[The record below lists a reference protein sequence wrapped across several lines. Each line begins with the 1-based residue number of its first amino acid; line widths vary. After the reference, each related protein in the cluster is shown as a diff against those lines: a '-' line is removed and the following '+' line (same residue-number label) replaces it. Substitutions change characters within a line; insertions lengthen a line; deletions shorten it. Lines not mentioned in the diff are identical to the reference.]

1 MGVVTMTITHT
12 APGPVVTVTDVL
24 PYLQIK
30 SLQIEHYLNNRP
42 VLRCRLRV
50 KEGVGYRPD
59 ARDEVVVT
67 DDNGSGAVRIFGG
80 IVFSVKETDVVD
92 YKHSDFDLDCTGYE
106 VFADSV
112 LINGI
117 VTGTTKDMLTTIVNN
132 LTPHGLAVDPLMT
145 ATGPALPAQG
155 FPWFTCR
162 QALDQIAT
170 ASNWNWKFDY
180 FKKVRMDPGSGAT
193 GAPFQL
199 TDTNSSISSLEHTK
213 SLANYVN
220 ELFVLFGGQGQR
232 QATDTW
238 VGGGGNKIFVLNHP
252 PAASPPTVTE
262 QTSTSPVTYVTYP
275 VAVVG
280 TAGFRWLYDPA
291 LRRLEV
297 AASEA
302 APINTAAISSTYTAQ
317 YPGVVFKRNTAEF
330 NSKGPWTIVVE
341 YPDVEKF
348 DEAEFVAQGELDR
361 RVGVVRRLRATTY
374 TPGLEP
380 GQSVEVT
387 ATKRD
392 LVNADFLID
401 RVSISHETTL
411 RNGSHLFRYE
421 IEALEGNQY
430 QQNWIEF
437 FRNLQGKR
445 VASGSASSAVSGG
458 SSGPVTK
465 VAYAFWGGSR
475 QFGQLLSGWADVID
489 FVPIRLEA
497 PASGGTPVTVRVIRR
512 TANAAV
518 NVRTRIVRSDT
529 GVEKVL
535 GSVTNSTTWNTEFLT
550 FTPDEGVFDYHL
562 QVSGSANTAQVF
574 AIGVTV

>member
-12 APGPVVTVTDVL
+12 APGPVVTVTDAL
-24 PYLQIK
+24 PYLQVK
-30 SLQIEHYLNNRP
+30 SLQVEHYLNNRP

-50 KEGVGYRPD
+50 KDGVGYRPD
-59 ARDEVVVT
+59 VRDEVVVT
-67 DDNGSGAVRIFGG
+67 DDNGGGPVRIFGG

-117 VTGTTKDMLTTIVNN
+117 VVSATTKSMLTTIVTN
-132 LTPHGLAVDPLMT
+132 LGAHGLSVDPLMT
-145 ATGPALPAQG
+145 ATGPVLPTQG

-170 ASNWNWKFDY
+170 ASGWNWKFDN
-180 FKKVRMDPGSGAT
+180 FKQVRMDLGSDAT
-193 GAPFQL
+193 GAPFPL
-199 TDTNSSISSLEHTK
+199 TENNSSISSLEHTK

-238 VGGGGNKIFVLNHP
+238 LGNGSNKIFVLNHP
-252 PAASPPTVTE
+252 AVGAPPTVTE
-262 QTSTSPVTYVTYP
+262 ETMSGNVTYP
-275 VAVVG
+275 VALVG
-280 TAGFRWLYDPA
+280 TAGFRWLYNPT
-291 LRRLEV
+291 LRQLELPV
-297 AASEA
+297 GET
-302 APINTAAISSTYTAQ
+302 APFNGADITATYTAQ

-341 YPDVEKF
+341 YPDVEKI
-348 DEAEFVAQGELDR
+348 DEAEYVAQGELDR

-445 VASGSASSAVSGG
+445 GVSAAASGSFSGG
-458 SSGPVTK
+458 ASGPVTK

-475 QFGQLLSGWADVID
+475 QFGQLLAGVWADVID

-512 TANAAV
+512 TANSSV
-518 NVRTRIVRSDT
+518 DVRTRIVRSD
-529 GVEKVL
+529 GVVKAL
-535 GSVTNSTTWNTEFLT
+535 GATTDSVTWNTEFLT
-550 FTPDEGVFDYHL
+550 FTPDEGVYDYQL
-562 QVSGSANTAQVF
+562 QVWGENNTAQVF